1 MSYYIASAKPSYLTV
16 IKYVTKLRLNFLQIV
31 LALTTIQTMFYEVY
45 GRNYDLLEEIPPQN
59 LSETVFLTL

>member
-1 MSYYIASAKPSYLTV
+1 
-16 IKYVTKLRLNFLQIV
+16 
-31 LALTTIQTMFYEVY
+31 MFYEVY